1 MLFCN
6 QFQLTAYSV
15 VDRSPLSAS
24 LAREY
29 VRRMTA
35 HAELRRE
42 LRLADLVLMQVVF
55 VVGSG
60 WVGTAAKLGPSQL
73 VFWLVA
79 IVSYYLPQA
88 AVVIALNRRMPLEGG
103 LYQWARAAFGEFG
116 GFLVAWNLWLFAI
129 LVLASF
135 NLMIG
140 QNLWYL
146 VGLDPSKVAS
156 ATAYMMTVSVVL
168 SVLLIVVAIR
178 GLGLGKWF
186 SGFGGVAQIL
196 TYIALIALPLVA
208 FARGRLPAYRP
219 FATEMPEISLLSL
232 NIFGKMA
239 LGAMSGFEFVAL
251 MAGET
256 RDPERSI
263 PRSVVIA
270 TPLIALMFILG
281 TATVLAFVPRD
292 QIDLVSP
299 IPQTLRAGVQGLG
312 VAAFVAPVLIVL
324 LLLRQLGAINMIF
337 AGNTRLPMVA
347 GWDGLLPNWFTR
359 LHPRAR
365 TPVNSIVFVGVVTL
379 LLTLGGLAGAGT
391 QEAFQLLENAG
402 GIFYAM
408 AYVALFAIPLFG
420 ARRLGWKPP
429 VWLILASVSGLA
441 VTVLYSVLSIF
452 PIIDVPS
459 WQRFALKVGGVVVG
473 SNLLGAGIYIL
484 ARRRMPAMVVEPA
497 EGD

>member
-1 MLFCN
+1 MSE
-6 QFQLTAYSV
+6 QT
-15 VDRSPLSAS
+15 
-24 LAREY
+24 
-29 VRRMTA
+29 
-35 HAELRRE
+35 ELRRE
-42 LRLADLVLMQVVF
+42 LGLADLVLMQVVF

-73 VFWLVA
+73 VFWLLA
-79 IVSYYLPQA
+79 ILTYYLPQA

-103 LYQWARAAFGEFG
+103 LYQWAKAAFGEFG

-129 LVLASF
+129 LVMASF
-135 NLMIG
+135 YLMVG
-140 QNLWYL
+140 QNIWYL
-146 VGLDPSKVAS
+146 IGRDPATVAD
-156 ATAYMMTVSVVL
+156 AHGYMTTVSGL
-168 SVLLIVVAIR
+168 LAVLLVIVAIR
-178 GLGLGKWF
+178 GLGVGKWF

-196 TYIALIALPLVA
+196 TYVALIAIPIVA
-208 FARGRLPAYRP
+208 LSRGTLTHYRP
-219 FATEMPEISLLSL
+219 FDTELPPISLYSL

-256 RDPERSI
+256 KDPERSI

-312 VAAFVAPVLIVL
+312 AAAYVAPVLIVL
-324 LLLRQLGAINMIF
+324 LLMRQLGALNMIF

-347 GWDGLLPNWFTR
+347 GWDGLLPSWFTR
-359 LHPRAR
+359 LHPTRR
-365 TPVNSIVFVGVVTL
+365 TPVNSIVFVGAVTL
-379 LLTLGGLAGAGT
+379 VLALGSLVGTGT
-391 QEAFQLLENAG
+391 QEAFQLVENAG

-420 ARRLGWKPP
+420 ARRLGWQPP
-429 VWLILASVSGLA
+429 KWLIGASASGLA
-441 VTVLYSVLSIF
+441 VTILYSVLSIF

-459 WQRFALKVGGVVVG
+459 WQMFALKVGGVVVG
-473 SNLLGAGIYIL
+473 ANALGATIYVV
-484 ARRRMPAMVVEPA
+484 ARRRSVAMRARVA

>member
-1 MLFCN
+1 MN
-6 QFQLTAYSV
+6 PQT
-15 VDRSPLSAS
+15 
-24 LAREY
+24 
-29 VRRMTA
+29 
-35 HAELRRE
+35 ELRRE
-42 LRLADLVLMQVVF
+42 LGLADLVLMQVVF

-79 IVSYYLPQA
+79 IATYYLPQA

-103 LYQWARAAFGEFG
+103 LYQWAKTAFGEFG

-129 LVLASF
+129 LVISSF
-135 NLMIG
+135 YVMVG
-140 QNLWYL
+140 QNIGYLIGGLKPGAFAAAAWYMPL
-146 VGLDPSKVAS
+146 I
-156 ATAYMMTVSVVL
+156 SVVL
-168 SVLLIVVAIR
+168 SLLLIVVAVR
-178 GLGLGKWF
+178 GLGVGKWF
-186 SGFGGVAQIL
+186 TGFGGFAQIL
-196 TYIALIALPLVA
+196 TYVALIAIPLVA
-208 FARGRLPAYRP
+208 LARGTLPRYQP
-219 FATEMPEISLLSL
+219 FATELPELSLYSL

-256 RDPERSI
+256 REPERSI
-263 PRSVVIA
+263 PRSVVIS

-299 IPQTLRAGVQGLG
+299 IPQTLRAGVEGLG
-312 VAAFVAPVLIVL
+312 VASLVAPVLIVL
-324 LLLRQLGAINMIF
+324 LLMRQLGAMSMMF

-347 GWDGLLPNWFTR
+347 GWDGLLPSWFTR
-359 LHPRAR
+359 LHPKWR
-365 TPVNSIVFVGVVTL
+365 TPANSIAFVGAVTL
-379 LLTLGGLAGAGT
+379 VLTLGSFIGTGT

-408 AYVALFAIPLFG
+408 AYLALFAIPLFG
-420 ARRLGWKPP
+420 AHRFGWHPP
-429 VWLILASVSGLA
+429 LWLRLASASGLA

-459 WQRFALKVGGVVVG
+459 WQMFALKVGGVVVG
-473 SNLLGAGIYIL
+473 ANVLGAGIYGL
-484 ARRRMPAMVVEPA
+484 AGRRGRVVAAGVA

>member
-1 MLFCN
+1 MN
-6 QFQLTAYSV
+6 GQT
-15 VDRSPLSAS
+15 
-24 LAREY
+24 
-29 VRRMTA
+29 
-35 HAELRRE
+35 ELRRE
-42 LRLADLVLMQVVF
+42 LGLADLVLMQVVF

-73 VFWLVA
+73 VFWLLA
-79 IVSYYLPQA
+79 TLTYYLPQA

-103 LYQWARAAFGEFG
+103 LYQWAKAAFGEFG

-129 LVLASF
+129 LVLSSF
-135 NLMIG
+135 YVMIG
-140 QNLWYL
+140 QNISYL
-146 VGLDPSKVAS
+146 VGRDPAAVVND
-156 ATAYMMTVSVVL
+156 TRYMAIISVVL
-168 SVLLIVVAIR
+168 AAVLIFVAIR

-196 TYIALIALPLVA
+196 TYVALIAIPLVA
-208 FARGRLPAYRP
+208 LARGRLPAYRP
-219 FATEMPEISLLSL
+219 FATEVPEISLLSL

-256 RDPERSI
+256 RDPERNI

-324 LLLRQLGAINMIF
+324 LLMRQLGAINMIF

-347 GWDGLLPNWFTR
+347 GWDGLLPSWFTR
-359 LHPRAR
+359 LHPRSR
-365 TPVNSIVFVGVVTL
+365 TPVNSIVFVGIVTL
-379 LLTLGGLAGAGT
+379 VMTLGSMAGTGT

-408 AYVALFAIPLFG
+408 AYVALFALPLFG
-420 ARRLGWKPP
+420 ARRLGLTPP
-429 VWLILASVSGLA
+429 RWLLAASASGLA
-441 VTVLYSVLSIF
+441 VTVLSSVLSIF

-459 WQRFALKVGGVVVG
+459 WQMFALKVGGVVVG
-473 SNLLGAGIYIL
+473 ANVLGAGIYGL
-484 ARRRMPAMVVEPA
+484 ASRRGRVVAAGVA

>member
-1 MLFCN
+1 M
-6 QFQLTAYSV
+6 
-15 VDRSPLSAS
+15 
-24 LAREY
+24 
-29 VRRMTA
+29 
-35 HAELRRE
+35 
-42 LRLADLVLMQVVF
+42 
-55 VVGSG
+55 
-60 WVGTAAKLGPSQL
+60 
-73 VFWLVA
+73 A
-79 IVSYYLPQA
+79 I
-88 AVVIALNRRMPLEGG
+88 I
-103 LYQWARAAFGEFG
+103 
-116 GFLVAWNLWLFAI
+116 
-129 LVLASF
+129 
-135 NLMIG
+135 
-140 QNLWYL
+140 
-146 VGLDPSKVAS
+146 
-156 ATAYMMTVSVVL
+156 SVVL
-168 SVLLIVVAIR
+168 AALLIFVAIR

-196 TYIALIALPLVA
+196 TYVALIAIPLVA
-208 FARGRLPAYRP
+208 LARGRLPAYRP
-219 FATEMPEISLLSL
+219 FATEVPEISLLSL

-256 RDPERSI
+256 RDPERNI

-324 LLLRQLGAINMIF
+324 LLMRQLGAINMIF

-347 GWDGLLPNWFTR
+347 GWDGLLPSWFTR
-359 LHPRAR
+359 LHPRSR
-365 TPVNSIVFVGVVTL
+365 TPVNSIVFVGIVTL
-379 LLTLGGLAGAGT
+379 VMTLGSMAGTGT

-420 ARRLGWKPP
+420 ARRLGWTPP
-429 VWLILASVSGLA
+429 RWLLAASASGLA
-441 VTVLYSVLSIF
+441 VTALYSILSIF

-459 WQRFALKVGGVVVG
+459 WQMFALKVGGVVVG
-473 SNLLGAGIYIL
+473 ANVLGAGVY
-484 ARRRMPAMVVEPA
+484 AAAGRRGRVAAPRVA